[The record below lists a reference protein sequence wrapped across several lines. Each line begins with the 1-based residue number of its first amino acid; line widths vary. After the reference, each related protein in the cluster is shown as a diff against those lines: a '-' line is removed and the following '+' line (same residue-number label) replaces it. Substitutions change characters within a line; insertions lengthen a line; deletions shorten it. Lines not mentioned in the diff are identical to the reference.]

1 MKTVIKTTLKGNES
15 ISIKEKVEEV
25 YNSLMDKGGFCLF
38 TRLGSGSKESKM
50 IVKKSVVKMVVT
62 RD

>member
-15 ISIKEKVEEV
+15 ITIKEKVEEV
-25 YNSLMDKGGFCLF
+25 YSSLIDKGGFCLF
-38 TRLGSGSKESKM
+38 TRISNGGKELKM